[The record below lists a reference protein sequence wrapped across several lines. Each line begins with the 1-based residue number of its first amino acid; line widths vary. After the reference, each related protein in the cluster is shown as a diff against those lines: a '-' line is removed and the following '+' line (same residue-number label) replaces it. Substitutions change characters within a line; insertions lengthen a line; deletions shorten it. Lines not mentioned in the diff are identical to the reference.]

1 MTSGKLPYGDLLSG
15 LFITALSIYI
25 VSVSIPWGVYGPAGP
40 GPAFFPLIYGGLM
53 LLLGLALLGRSLF
66 GRRTAVAAGQP
77 DTVDPEGRRAAL
89 ATWLALA
96 ASIPAMMVLGFLG
109 GFSLFS
115 LFMIRVVFKKPLV
128 TSVIA
133 AVAIT
138 GGLYLLFQVLLDIDL
153 PLGMFKGR

>member
-1 MTSGKLPYGDLLSG
+1 MMTGKTPYGDLLSG

-25 VSVSIPWGVYGPAGP
+25 VTAAVPWGVYGAAGP

-53 LLLGLALLGRSLF
+53 LVLGLVLLGRSLF
-66 GRRTAVAAGQP
+66 GRRTVSAAGEP
-77 DTVDPEGRRAAL
+77 PAVDPEGRRAAM

-96 ASIPAMMVLGFLG
+96 ASIPAMMLLGFLG
-109 GFSLFS
+109 GFFLFAFF
-115 LFMIRVVFKKPLV
+115 LIKVIFHKPLI
-128 TSVIA
+128 TSVVA

-138 GGLYLLFQVLLDIDL
+138 GGLYLLFQVLLDVDL

>member
-1 MTSGKLPYGDLLSG
+1 MTTRKLPYGDMLSG

-25 VSVSIPWGVYGPAGP
+25 VTVSIPWGVYGPAGP

-53 LLLGLALLGRSLF
+53 LLLGLALLGRGLL
-66 GRRTAVAAGQP
+66 GRAMAARP
-77 DTVDPEGRRAAL
+77 DTGDAEGRRAAL

-115 LFMIRVVFKKPLV
+115 LFMVKLIFKKPLL

-153 PLGMFKGR
+153 PAGLFKGR

>member
-1 MTSGKLPYGDLLSG
+1 MTTRKLPYGDMLSG

-25 VSVSIPWGVYGPAGP
+25 VTVSIPWGVYGPAGP
-40 GPAFFPLIYGGLM
+40 GPAFFPLIYGGVM
-53 LLLGLALLGRSLF
+53 LLLGLALLGRGLL
-66 GRRTAVAAGQP
+66 GRAMAARP
-77 DTVDPEGRRAAL
+77 DTGDAEGRRAAL

-115 LFMIRVVFKKPLV
+115 LFMVKLIFKKPLL

-153 PLGMFKGR
+153 PAGLFKGR

>member
-1 MTSGKLPYGDLLSG
+1 MTTRKLPYGDMLSG

-25 VSVSIPWGVYGPAGP
+25 VTVSIPWGVYGPAGP

-53 LLLGLALLGRSLF
+53 LLLGLALLGRGLL
-66 GRRTAVAAGQP
+66 GRAMAARP
-77 DTVDPEGRRAAL
+77 DTGDAEGRRAAL

-115 LFMIRVVFKKPLV
+115 LFMVRLIFKKPLL

-153 PLGMFKGR
+153 PAGLFKGR

>member
-1 MTSGKLPYGDLLSG
+1 MTTRKLPYGDMLSG
-15 LFITALSIYI
+15 LFVTALSIYI
-25 VSVSIPWGVYGPAGP
+25 VTVSIPWGVYGPAGP

-53 LLLGLALLGRSLF
+53 LLLGLALLGRGLL
-66 GRRTAVAAGQP
+66 GRAMAARP
-77 DTVDPEGRRAAL
+77 DTGDAEGRRAAL

-115 LFMIRVVFKKPLV
+115 LFMVKLIFKKPLL

-153 PLGMFKGR
+153 PAGLFKGR